1 MYNKTTTCLWVF
13 TALLAVIATT
23 THGFATPRSQAQTK
37 GARSSSSSSTF
48 LEAFITARNGL
59 EYEDIE
65 IGTGRNVFAGDEILC
80 YYVGT
85 YEQGADDAG
94 GDNPFFAAFNK
105 GPKTI
110 TFDETEPGDPAE
122 VVIGRG
128 QVIKGW
134 DIGICGDQSLDI
146 PPMKIGGDRK
156 LIIPA
161 ELAYGERGAGD
172 VIPPNTMLEFQ
183 VAIVNAERTDPG
195 ISGSTRLKGFAALV
209 GFLGFMLISLFVVSQ
224 NANFLMSLISSD
236 FIL

>member
-1 MYNKTTTCLWVF
+1 MYNHNTTSCFCIF
-13 TALLAVIATT
+13 TALLAAIATT
-23 THGFATPRSQAQTK
+23 THGFATPRSQSQTK
-37 GARSSSSSSTF
+37 GARSSSSTF
-48 LEAFITARNGL
+48 LEAMIVARNGL
-59 EYEDIE
+59 AYEDVE
-65 IGTGRNVFAGDEILC
+65 IGTGRNVFAGDSVLC

-85 YEQGADDAG
+85 YEQGAAGDAG
-94 GDNPFFAAFNK
+94 GDNPFFAAFSK
-105 GPKTI
+105 GAKTI

-122 VVIGRG
+122 VVVGRG

-134 DIGICGDQSLDI
+134 DIGICGDQSLEI

-172 VIPPNTMLEFQ
+172 VIPPNTMLQFQ

-195 ISGSTRLKGFAALV
+195 VSGSTKLKGFAALV
-209 GFLGFMLISLFVVSQ
+209 GFLSFMLLSLFVVSQ
-224 NANFLMSLISSD
+224 NADKLMSLITSD